1 MAGPC
6 DCEDTPPTR
15 ELVLCFDGTGNTFRA
30 DGEESNILKIFR
42 MLDRT
47 KEKRSGI
54 GTDITPGA
62 FANLAF
68 RPFSNLPTHKIF
80 DQALAT
86 SFDQHV
92 IRGYRFLARRWQ
104 PGAKI
109 YLFGFSR
116 GAYTAR
122 FLNEMLDF
130 VGLISADN
138 EELIPFVWEAFTQ
151 WKFADSGPE
160 RRAAERCLRISRDTM
175 CRSVGFVQFL
185 GLFDTV
191 NSVAEFNRDESK
203 DQQVQPNPRIM
214 RHAVSIDERRIKFQP
229 VLFEDPRPGK
239 YPGRAAKR
247 VSTWAA
253 HGEEALAAKDRERAS
268 TCGQDSPIRTL
279 SPSQRNDDFEE
290 VYFAGDHSDV
300 GGGRQQGPGDVP
312 ASQIPLMWMVQ
323 EAILAGLTFDPDQ
336 LARLGCFDPRTQRA
350 DPKIVQAATA
360 AEVHDSLD
368 YDGGK
373 GFETLFWR
381 IMEYFPFKRPKITPD
396 GSVAMTRWHTRGLR
410 RPLPE
415 GARIHG
421 SVIERLRRDREY
433 RPYNLGLGHKVAEKQ
448 GEMAH
453 RDIGRWRHVEHAGMC
468 DYWVRVRGA
477 DAQDDTVRSRDLCED
492 C

>member
-1 MAGPC
+1 
-6 DCEDTPPTR
+6 
-15 ELVLCFDGTGNTFRA
+15 
-30 DGEESNILKIFR
+30 
-42 MLDRT
+42 
-47 KEKRSGI
+47 
-54 GTDITPGA
+54 
-62 FANLAF
+62 
-68 RPFSNLPTHKIF
+68 
-80 DQALAT
+80 
-86 SFDQHV
+86 
-92 IRGYRFLARRWQ
+92 
-104 PGAKI
+104 
-109 YLFGFSR
+109 
-116 GAYTAR
+116 
-122 FLNEMLDF
+122 MLDF

-151 WKFADSGPE
+151 WKFADPGPE
-160 RRAAERCLRISRDTM
+160 RRAAERCLRVSRDTM

-203 DQQVQPNPRIM
+203 DQQMQPNPRIM

-229 VLFEDPRPGK
+229 VLFEDVHSMNQTS
-239 YPGRAAKR
+239 RAAKR

-253 HGEEALAAKDRERAS
+253 HGEEALAAKDRDRGS
-268 TCGQDSPIRTL
+268 TCGRDSPIRTL
-279 SPSQRNDDFEE
+279 SASQRNDDFEE

-300 GGGRQQGPGDVP
+300 GGGWAPDEDADDGREGRKRRRTGSSNSSSRQQGPDDVP

-336 LARLGCFDPRTQRA
+336 LARLGCFDPQTQRA

-421 SVIERLRRDREY
+421 SVIERLRRDPEY
-433 RPYNLGLGHKVAEKQ
+433 RPYNLGLGRKVAEKQ
-448 GEMAH
+448 GSMAH

-477 DAQDDTVRSRDLCED
+477 EAQDDTVRSRDMCED